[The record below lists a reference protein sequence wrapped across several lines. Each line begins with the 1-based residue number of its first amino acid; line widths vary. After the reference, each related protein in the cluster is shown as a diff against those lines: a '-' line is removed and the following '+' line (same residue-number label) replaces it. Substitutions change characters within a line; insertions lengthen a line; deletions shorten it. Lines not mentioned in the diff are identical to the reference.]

1 METDVAAHVAIR
13 RIRVEN
19 NSRHHLNVGDVSMLQ
34 VAVNRLRE
42 VFPEAQI
49 TVPSA
54 APDRLS
60 SLCPEIRVLDAG
72 RTPGFSP
79 SILPLPLPFV
89 WRLQKNVGSRLDY
102 RLSAFR
108 PAWRLL
114 AELFRT
120 ASPGQRT
127 AIGDYLDELDA
138 ADLVVGPGGGYF
150 NDDFADGSHET
161 FMPLLLAS
169 GSGKPVGMVGQG
181 LGPVSDRALIRLG
194 RTLFPRLSFL
204 GLREGRASL
213 KVAESM
219 GADPARTVVTGDDAI
234 ELGYKNR
241 KETLGSKIGFNF
253 RLADYSETTR
263 DEADTVRD
271 AVSIFS
277 ARCNADVIPIPI
289 SRQPW
294 EDDLESFR
302 KLFPAGTAG
311 SAIASIP
318 VTPAASIALV
328 GDCRVVVTSSYHAGV
343 FALSQGV
350 PVLAVAKSQ
359 YYVEKFQGLAD
370 QFGRGIRTVPLNNA
384 DTGALASLIEELWHG
399 APGMRADLLKA
410 ALAQIETG
418 IEFYRLIRG
427 RLRVDV
433 RRRRSS

>member
-1 METDVAAHVAIR
+1 MEADVTADVPIK

-19 NSRHHLNVGDVSMLQ
+19 NSRHHLNVGDVAMLQ
-34 VAVNRLRE
+34 VAVNRLQD

-49 TVPSA
+49 TVPSP

-60 SLCPEIRVLDAG
+60 GLCPGVRVLDAG

-79 SILPLPLPFV
+79 SILPLSLPFV

-102 RLSAFR
+102 RLSGFR
-108 PAWRLL
+108 PAWRML

-150 NDDFADGSHET
+150 NDEFADGSHGT

-181 LGPVSDRALIRLG
+181 LGPVSDRALVRLG

-204 GLREGRASL
+204 GLREARASL
-213 KVAESM
+213 KVAETM
-219 GADPARTVVTGDDAI
+219 GAESSRTFVTGDDAL
-234 ELGYKNR
+234 ELGYENR

-263 DEADTVRD
+263 EEADAVRD

-277 ARCNADVIPIPI
+277 TRCNAAVVPVPI

-294 EDDLESFR
+294 EDDLESFQ
-302 KLFPAGTAG
+302 KLFPAGAAG
-311 SAIASIP
+311 SDIRSIP
-318 VTPAASIALV
+318 VTPAATIGLV
-328 GDCRVVVTSSYHAGV
+328 SDCRVVVTSSYHAGV
-343 FALSQGV
+343 FALSQGI

-359 YYVEKFQGLAD
+359 YYVDKFQGLGD
-370 QFGRGIRTVPLNNA
+370 QFGLGVRTVSVNNA
-384 DTGALASLIEELWHG
+384 DTAVLAASIEELWHG
-399 APGMRADLLKA
+399 APGMRAELLTA
-410 ALAQIETG
+410 ALAQIEKG
-418 IEFYRLIRG
+418 RAFYRS
-427 RLRVDV
+427 LRRVVAV
-433 RRRRSS
+433 RR